1 MRVGPMQGR
10 RNQLPG
16 QWQSREREGQRSS
29 QTHSLRRAS
38 GGAQRAPGRRWRGA
52 KEHVG
57 RLRLPTPLLQKDFA
71 TAMYHLRTRDV

>member
-29 QTHSLRRAS
+29 QTHSLRR
-38 GGAQRAPGRRWRGA
+38 WRGA

-57 RLRLPTPLLQKDFA
+57 RLHLPIPLLQKDFA